1 MGLPP
6 ISPSLRSHRLLHR
19 EKWKEK
25 GGATS
30 CRLERERDISERF
43 YFCINKSVR
52 EKKNAR
58 IEIAKCIDDNNNN
71 NDRIKNGDEKLE
83 KRNGGG
89 GEGREGE
96 NAFGY
101 DNNRLTL

>member
-1 MGLPP
+1 MGG
-6 ISPSLRSHRLLHR
+6 
-19 EKWKEK
+19 E
-25 GGATS
+25 GGS
-30 CRLERERDISERF
+30 DELSVRERERDISERF

-89 GEGREGE
+89 GEGRVI
-96 NAFGY
+96 N
-101 DNNRLTL
+101 